1 MRGSVTRGVCDI
13 GRVKTALS
21 LACLVAV
28 AAVAGAGCAGDTTV
42 TVAVTVQPPTTVAT
56 VTAPTTP
63 TTPTTPTSTAETVD
77 RPEGFPRPAEAAL
90 LAEIPS
96 GVADRC
102 TRATQDNVSR
112 GASASLFCD
121 VKKTEKV
128 IAYYETF
135 PSTSAMQSVY
145 RKLREQFR
153 IDLDSGSCLQGESL
167 PRENDYFLKSRPNQ
181 TQGRLMC
188 FKESDGD
195 IWYVS
200 SEVSRKTMFWVS
212 GKRRKDVQKFWDVP
226 GSLPDDGR

>member
-1 MRGSVTRGVCDI
+1 MRGSATRGVCDI
-13 GRVKTALS
+13 GRVKTTLP
-21 LACLVAV
+21 LACLAIV

-42 TVAVTVQPPTTVAT
+42 TVAVTVQPTTTVAT

-63 TTPTTPTSTAETVD
+63 TTPTSTTETID
-77 RPEGFPRPAEAAL
+77 RPDGFPRPAEAVL
-90 LAEIPS
+90 LAEVPR

-102 TRATQDNVSR
+102 TRATNDNISR

-121 VKKTEKV
+121 VKKTERV

-135 PSTSAMQSVY
+135 PSTLAMQSVY

-167 PRENDYFLKSRPNQ
+167 PRENDYFLKSRPKQ

-212 GKRRKDVQKFWDVP
+212 GTRRKDVQKFWDVP